1 MLAGGRGRYPRPPMN
16 HLNKMTGAISSLV
29 LSILVLLVESPV
41 LAQGSSGPPT
51 PTAGGTSPLIGYL
64 LAVVLIVLL
73 VVVSII
79 PSKRNFE
86 DL

>member
-1 MLAGGRGRYPRPPMN
+1 MNKFKTMIESGLALAVPA
-16 HLNKMTGAISSLV
+16 LLLV
-29 LSILVLLVESPV
+29 LTSSA
-41 LAQGSSGPPT
+41 LAQGQSGPPT
-51 PTAGGTSPLIGYL
+51 PTAEGSSPLIGYL
-64 LAVVLIVLL
+64 LAVVLVVLL